1 MLIKDESSIRADE
14 SSFFVLRNVEKNESL
29 IKHLMRDRRPPF
41 LISIKLVLK
50 EESCKLIFS
59 KIVNDQTDFM

>member
-41 LISIKLVLK
+41 LILIKLVLK

>member
-1 MLIKDESSIRADE
+1 LKKSLESMLIKDESSIRADE

-41 LISIKLVLK
+41 
-50 EESCKLIFS
+50 
-59 KIVNDQTDFM
+59 